1 MIIQNNNFCFLD
13 NTNQKNTRG
22 EVFRTEIYNISKGH
36 TFIFNEEKNDKED
49 EIWKIIKKYKMKFMM
64 K

>member
-36 TFIFNEEKNDKED
+36 TFIFNEEKND
-49 EIWKIIKKYKMKFMM
+49 IIKKQVIKQLGEKSNLW
-64 K
+64 KK